1 MATIKFLKG
10 VPVPQAYSDALNDY
24 EAIKSTNGSLH
35 VKTDA
40 LPAGSNIIGL
50 VKLSDGTD
58 AMAVNTNGS
67 INIVN
72 INSAGAELF
81 TVANP
86 GQVSIGSIVEVEVK
100 NDLGNPL
107 SADIT
112 DRSARAL
119 GKVTADDAALAQLG
133 ALAAAAVTNPA
144 SSASVIAL
152 LKGLLTQLQGSGSG
166 KTPILNQTET
176 MTVDPVT
183 SVVTLTETPV
193 AITTKANL
201 KQITVRNRD
210 ASVRARIGET
220 GMTPANDKGYPI
232 EPGAAIIQEFD
243 PATAITLYARSEG
256 AAIQVEVIQY

>member
-1 MATIKFLKG
+1 MATIKFING

-58 AMAVNTNGS
+58 ALAVNTNGS
-67 INIVN
+67 VNIVN
-72 INSAGAELF
+72 VNAAGAELF
-81 TVANP
+81 TSNNP

-100 NDLGNPL
+100 NDTGNPL
-107 SADIT
+107 STDVT
-112 DRSARAL
+112 DRAARVL
-119 GKVTADDAALAQLG
+119 GKITADDAALAQLG
-133 ALAAAAVTNPA
+133 ALAEAAVTNPA

-152 LKGLLTQLQGSGSG
+152 LKGLLIQLQGSGTG

-176 MTVDPVT
+176 MTADPVT

-193 AITTKANL
+193 ALTTKSNL
-201 KQITVRNRD
+201 KQIIIRNRD
-210 ASVRARIGET
+210 AAIRARVGET
-220 GMTPANDKGYPI
+220 GMTAANDKGYAI
-232 EPGAAIIQEFD
+232 DPGAAIIQEFD
-243 PATAITLYARSEG
+243 PAVAVTLYARSEG
-256 AAIQVEVIQY
+256 AAIQVEVVQY